1 MRKIA
6 LIIPFFHVGGVERWA
21 VYIIKS
27 LKNKGYDIN
36 LYVLGEITADYKI
49 FGDINAPIKINYF
62 DLLNILFS
70 NSKPEIILTG
80 LTRLNLFLSILG
92 KISNIKVISS
102 IHLALN
108 KKPNESFFK
117 YLIRIYVHKLIYFFS
132 TAIICVSDGVKDEF
146 SRINNNKLDKIF
158 RIYNPCFKSEEIAKR
173 NIDKFNNCKRIQLV
187 AAGRLHHQKG
197 FDMLIESFLNL
208 PNNILENSDLTIF
221 GSGDELLALQE
232 IVPIGIKNKIRFEG
246 EINNLP
252 IILRKFDIYILSSRY
267 EGFGNVLVEAL
278 AADCFCISFNI
289 QHGPSEILKN
299 GLLGK
304 LVIPND
310 TKELTKSMEHYANS
324 IFSGNDIRVDD
335 KLRLEHLYNFTP
347 DKFYNDFNRMLK
359 LIYI

>member
-49 FGDINAPIKINYF
+49 FGDINAPIKINYI
-62 DLLNILFS
+62 DLFNILFL

-80 LTRLNLFLSILG
+80 LTRLNLLLSILG
-92 KISNIKVISS
+92 KISNIKVITS

-108 KKPNESFFK
+108 KKSNESFFK
-117 YLIRIYVHKLIYFFS
+117 YLLRIYVYKLIYFFS

-146 SRINNNKLDKIF
+146 SKINNNKLKKIY
-158 RIYNPCFKSEEIAKR
+158 RIYNPCFKNEEIAKR
-173 NIDKFNNCKRIQLV
+173 NIDKFNNCKRIQFV
-187 AAGRLHHQKG
+187 AAGRLHNQKG
-197 FDMLIESFLNL
+197 FDMLIESYSNL
-208 PNNILENSDLTIF
+208 PKNILENSDLTIF
-221 GSGDELLALQE
+221 GSGDELLSLQE
-232 IVPIGIKNKIRFEG
+232 IVPIDLKNNIRFKG

-252 IILRKFDIYILSSRY
+252 LILRNFDIYILSSRY

-304 LVIPND
+304 LVRPND
-310 TKELTKSMEHYANS
+310 TKELTNSMENYANL
-324 IFSGNDIRVDD
+324 ILLGNDVRPND
-335 KLRLEHLYNFTP
+335 KIRLEHLKNFTP
-347 DKFYNDFNRMLK
+347 NNFFICFEQ
-359 LIYI
+359 LINKI